1 MAKGTEVPHAGHK
14 HVEQPDKAG
23 LQRRMNRIGG
33 QVQGIV
39 RMIEEERYCV
49 DILVQISAVRS
60 ALNQVGLQ
68 ILEDHTRGCVSR
80 ALQAGDGED
89 SIAELVDVLRKFSK

>member
-1 MAKGTEVPHAGHK
+1 
-14 HVEQPDKAG
+14 
-23 LQRRMNRIGG
+23 
-33 QVQGIV
+33 
-39 RMIEEERYCV
+39 MIEEERYCV

-68 ILEDHTRGCVSR
+68 IIENHTRGCVSR
-80 ALQAGDGED
+80 ALQSGDGED